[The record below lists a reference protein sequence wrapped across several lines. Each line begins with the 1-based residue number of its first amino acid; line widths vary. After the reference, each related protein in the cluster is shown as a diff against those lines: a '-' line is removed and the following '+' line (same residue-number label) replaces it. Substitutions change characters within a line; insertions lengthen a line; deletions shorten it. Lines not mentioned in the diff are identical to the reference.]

1 MMWDLKNINDN
12 KKEIFIERRNN
23 MLKKIQKDYDN
34 WLNELQKN
42 SIDDETDIE
51 QIIEIIEDEIQ
62 KLNDSISFESEE
74 DNDLQEEINNYLDN
88 KLDDLNYNLSNLKD
102 LLFQIEGTDDEEK
115 EFLLQEAIEI
125 LTEQLA

>member
-23 MLKKIQKDYDN
+23 MLKKNQKDYDN

-51 QIIEIIEDEIQ
+51 QIIEIIEKNFDLSPKGIIESLDLKKPIYYQ
-62 KLNDSISFESEE
+62 TSFYGHFGREDINLPWEKLNKVEDIKKSI
-74 DNDLQEEINNYLDN
+74 
-88 KLDDLNYNLSNLKD
+88 K
-102 LLFQIEGTDDEEK
+102 
-115 EFLLQEAIEI
+115 
-125 LTEQLA
+125 

>member
-1 MMWDLKNINDN
+1 
-12 KKEIFIERRNN
+12 

-62 KLNDSISFESEE
+62 KLNDSISFEDKV

-88 KLDDLNYNLSNLKD
+88 KLDDLNIIY
-102 LLFQIEGTDDEEK
+102 QI
-115 EFLLQEAIEI
+115 
-125 LTEQLA
+125 